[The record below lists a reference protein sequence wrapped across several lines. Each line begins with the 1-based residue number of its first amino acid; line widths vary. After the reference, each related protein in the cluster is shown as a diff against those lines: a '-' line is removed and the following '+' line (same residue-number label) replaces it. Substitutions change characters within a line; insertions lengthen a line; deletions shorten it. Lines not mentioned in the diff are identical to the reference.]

1 MKTLTEI
8 LTGRVLSDVNTLEV
22 RNAKELAAKAAAE
35 IANAKKFWSVWN
47 ADDHAVRVF
56 TFTRRARDMQAKAR
70 ELTAGNLNAAADYS
84 AIVMLYVTAIR
95 ELTGNHF
102 AL

>member
-1 MKTLTEI
+1 MKTLTEV
-8 LTGRVLSDVNTLEV
+8 LVSRALSDVNTLEV
-22 RNAKELAAKAAAE
+22 RNAKELAAKATSE
-35 IANAKKFWSVWN
+35 IAHAKKFWSMWD
-47 ADDHAVRVF
+47 AEVRTAKVF